1 MRLTEFITEETEDVK
16 SSILKKI
23 ITPGLLKLEALF
35 DNNKFDLRI
44 VGGAVR
50 DLMSDKQPK
59 DIDLA
64 SDATPD
70 EMISMFNK
78 AGIHFIPTGLK
89 HGTITALLDNIPY
102 EITTLRADVE
112 TTGRHATVEFIRNW
126 KEDAQRR
133 DLTYNA
139 MSLDFDGTL
148 YDYFDGMNDL
158 QKSQSKFVGDPG
170 QRIKEDYLRILRY
183 FRFQGRISNPVWDT
197 NTVNAIRSNAK
208 GLFKISAER
217 IWMEMQKILT
227 SPNVA
232 EVLAWMDKT
241 GVNKHIGFNVIGTP
255 RAYSNS
261 IIALAAITNDRNLAS
276 HWKFSNNE
284 SSLFNYLLTH
294 KNTKLNQLKAEE
306 LVTDGDSLE
315 HVQALATMQG
325 ITIKPFEKPEFPVR
339 GQDLVNMGI
348 KPGPEIGQ
356 TLEKL
361 QQAWKAARYQPTKN
375 ELLKTV
381 T

>member
-1 MRLTEFITEETEDVK
+1 MRSTEFITEETEDVK
-16 SSILKKI
+16 SLTLKKI
-23 ITPGLLKLEALF
+23 MTPSLLELEALF
-35 DNNKFDLRI
+35 DNNKFDLRV

-50 DLMSDKQPK
+50 DLMLGKQPK

-70 EMISMFNK
+70 EMISMFDE
-78 AGIHFIPTGLK
+78 AGIRFVPTGLK
-89 HGTITALLDNIPY
+89 HGTVTVVLDDAPY
-102 EITTLRADVE
+102 EITTLRADTE

-148 YDYFDGMNDL
+148 YDYFDGMDDL
-158 QKSQSKFVGDPG
+158 QNSQSRFVGDPE

-183 FRFQGRISNPVWDT
+183 FRFQGRINNPVWDT
-197 NTVNAIRSNAK
+197 DTINAIRSNAK

-217 IWMEMQKILT
+217 VWMEMQKILT
-227 SPNVA
+227 SPNAA
-232 EVLAWMDKT
+232 EVLSWMDKT
-241 GVNKHIGFNVIGTP
+241 GVNNHIGLSIVGTP
-255 RAYSNS
+255 RAHDNP
-261 IIALAAITNDRNLAS
+261 IAALAAITNDRNLAS

-284 SSLFNYLLTH
+284 NALFNYLLTH
-294 KNTKLNQLKAEE
+294 KNTVLDQTKAEE
-306 LVTDGDSLE
+306 LITDGDNSE
-315 HVQALATMQG
+315 HVQALAAMQG
-325 ITIKPFEKPEFPVR
+325 VTIKPFNQMEFPVR
-339 GQDLVNMGI
+339 GQDLINIGM
-348 KPGPEIGQ
+348 PSGPEIGQ

-361 QQAWKAARYQPTKN
+361 RQAWKAAKYQPTKD

>member
-1 MRLTEFITEETEDVK
+1 MRSTEFITEETEDVK

-23 ITPGLLKLEALF
+23 MTSSLLKLEALF

-44 VGGAVR
+44 IGGAVR
-50 DLMSDKQPK
+50 DLMSGKQPK

-70 EMISMFNK
+70 EMISMFDE
-78 AGIHFIPTGLK
+78 AGIRFIPTGVE
-89 HGTITALLDNIPY
+89 HGTITVLLDDTPY

-148 YDYFDGMNDL
+148 YDYFDGMDDL
-158 QKSQSKFVGDPG
+158 QKSQSKFVGDPE

-197 NTVNAIRSNAK
+197 NTINAIRSNAK

-217 IWMEMQKILT
+217 VWMEMQKILT

-232 EVLAWMDKT
+232 EVLTWMGKT
-241 GVNKHIGFNVIGTP
+241 GVTEHIGLSVVDTP
-255 RAYSNS
+255 KVHDNPIA
-261 IIALAAITNDRNLAS
+261 ALAAITNDRNLAS

-284 SSLFNYLLTH
+284 NALFNYLLTH
-294 KNTKLNQLKAEE
+294 KNTVLDQAKAEE
-306 LVTDGDSLE
+306 LITDGDNSE
-315 HVQALATMQG
+315 HVQALAAM
-325 ITIKPFEKPEFPVR
+325 R
-339 GQDLVNMGI
+339 GQDLINIGM
-348 KPGPEIGQ
+348 PAGPEIGQ

-361 QQAWKAARYQPTKN
+361 RQAWKAAKYQPTKD
-375 ELLKTV
+375 ELLKTII
-381 T
+381 

>member
-1 MRLTEFITEETEDVK
+1 MRSTEFITEETEDVK

-23 ITPGLLKLEALF
+23 MTSSLLKLEALF

-44 VGGAVR
+44 IGGAVR
-50 DLMSDKQPK
+50 DLMSGKQPK

-70 EMISMFNK
+70 EMISMFDE
-78 AGIHFIPTGLK
+78 AGIRFIPTGVE
-89 HGTITALLDNIPY
+89 HGTITVLLDDTPY

-148 YDYFDGMNDL
+148 YDYFDGMDDL
-158 QKSQSKFVGDPG
+158 QKSQSKFVGDPE

-197 NTVNAIRSNAK
+197 NTINAIRSNAK

-217 IWMEMQKILT
+217 VWMEMQKILT
-227 SPNVA
+227 SPNVV
-232 EVLAWMDKT
+232 EVLTWMGKT
-241 GVNKHIGFNVIGTP
+241 GVTEHIGLSVVDTP
-255 RAYSNS
+255 KVHDNPIA
-261 IIALAAITNDRNLAS
+261 ALAAITNDRNLAS

-284 SSLFNYLLTH
+284 NALFNYLLTH
-294 KNTKLNQLKAEE
+294 KNTVLDQAKAEE
-306 LVTDGDSLE
+306 LITDGDNSE
-315 HVQALATMQG
+315 HVQALAAMQG
-325 ITIKPFEKPEFPVR
+325 VTIKPFDQTEFPVR
-339 GQDLVNMGI
+339 GQDLINIGM
-348 KPGPEIGQ
+348 PAGPEIGQ

-361 QQAWKAARYQPTKN
+361 RQAWKAAKYQPTKD
-375 ELLKTV
+375 ELLKTII
-381 T
+381 